1 MLLAFIVYIN
11 KNKNNNIGNLYNN
24 NNIGYPDN
32 NNISPNDN
40 VIENFNMD
48 KILYDD
54 PLIKDKAED
63 IKFNYENMPTK
74 EDEQFKVEQE
84 KGMNL
89 ATRYFNHYIKYID
102 ENNEPVYNIDEKQ
115 NNIVENKVQDTW
127 EFNKPKVS
135 NIDGY
140 VNNNTDGYVNNNT
153 NVYVNNNT
161 DGYINNNTNGYVNNN
176 TNGYVNKT
184 VREVFDNSFVDYKKL
199 VPKKDLVQ
207 NINKSSGASSLT
219 FYKPD
224 KWTYNNE
231 KMENGG
237 EIVNGLYACDPST
250 IGSVAIF

>member
-1 MLLAFIVYIN
+1 MNRLFIGLLLLLAFIVYIN
-11 KNKNNNIGNLYNN
+11 KNKNNN
-24 NNIGYPDN
+24 NIGQLY

-54 PLIKDKAED
+54 PLLKDKAKD
-63 IKFNYENMPTK
+63 IKFDYENTPTK
-74 EDEQFKVEQE
+74 TEEGFIVEQE

-115 NNIVENKVQDTW
+115 NNIVENKIQNTW
-127 EFNKPKVS
+127 EFNKSKVS

-140 VNNNTDGYVNNNT
+140 ISDDNNL
-153 NVYVNNNT
+153 
-161 DGYINNNTNGYVNNN
+161 
-176 TNGYVNKT
+176 NKT
-184 VREVFDNSFVDYKKL
+184 VREVYDNSFVDYKKL
-199 VPKKDLVQ
+199 VPKKDLVK
-207 NINKSSGASSLT
+207 NINKLSGASSLT

-231 KMENGG
+231 KLENGG
-237 EIVNGLYACDPST
+237 EIVNGLFASDPST
-250 IGSVAIF
+250 NGSVAIF